1 MPSVHLPRKS
11 TATDMTPFVDVAFLI
26 LSFFML
32 ATKFKPPEPLTITT
46 PHSVSADK
54 LKEQDAL
61 LIEFDSAGHIFFTA
75 QVKNENQDKG
85 LKLDLIKGVNSNRN
99 LGLTDREMQNFMN
112 YSTVGSPFNQIK
124 ALLDLP
130 REERDKVKQP
140 GIPVDSTN
148 NELATWIG
156 AAKVAFQGH
165 QVFYMIKGDNN
176 ATYPIFK
183 GVIDAL
189 KKNDEYKYKLIT
201 DPKAVPAGTAEYIRR
216 EKAGGSS
223 GSDKE

>member
-1 MPSVHLPRKS
+1 MPSVKLPRKS

-46 PHSVSADK
+46 PYSVSSDK
-54 LKEQDAL
+54 LKEQDAVQ
-61 LIEFDSAGHIFFTA
+61 IDFDSSGRIFFTMN
-75 QVKNENQDKG
+75 VKNETQDNG
-85 LKLDLIKGVNSNRN
+85 LKLELIKQVNSNRN
-99 LGLTDREMQNFMN
+99 LGLTNAEMINFQN

-124 ALLDLP
+124 SLLDLP
-130 REERDKVKQP
+130 REQRDKVKQP

-176 ATYPIFK
+176 ASYPTFK
-183 GVIDAL
+183 GVIEAL

-201 DPKAVPAGTAEYIRR
+201 DPKAVPAGTDLYN
-216 EKAGGSS
+216 KPQAGKSS
-223 GSDKE
+223 D

>member
-1 MPSVHLPRKS
+1 MPSVKLPRKS

-32 ATKFKPPEPLTITT
+32 ATKFKPPEPLDITT
-46 PHSVSADK
+46 PYSVSSDK
-54 LKEQDAL
+54 LKEQDAVQ
-61 LIEFDSAGHIFFTA
+61 IDFDSSGRIFFTMN
-75 QVKNENQDKG
+75 VKNETQDNG
-85 LKLDLIKGVNSNRN
+85 LKLELIKQVNSNRN
-99 LGLTDREMQNFMN
+99 LGLTNAEMINFQN
-112 YSTVGSPFNQIK
+112 YATVGSPFSQIK
-124 ALLDLP
+124 SLLDLP
-130 REERDKVKQP
+130 REQRDKVKQP

-176 ATYPIFK
+176 SSYPTFK
-183 GVIDAL
+183 GVIEAL

-201 DPKAVPAGTAEYIRR
+201 DPKAVPPGTDLYNKPQAG
-216 EKAGGSS
+216 K
-223 GSDKE
+223 SD